1 MGATE
6 DEASG
11 RRAPPGDIVARPER
25 GSLASAAAT
34 AARGTGRTIDG
45 LLERPRAVLGT
56 LIGAQIAATVV
67 LALSVTHN
75 GWVYFQG
82 GDQIW
87 LATQGWLLGQLE
99 LAPTELGYLGSSL
112 LTPIMWVT
120 GPTYVQAL
128 PPLVLLQVLVLGPI
142 ALLCVYGIATRVG
155 GRLLGYWASFLWVA
169 APFASIPLFV
179 DRYQE
184 RWAEHFLPQA
194 LGLTA
199 MPDFP
204 STVLVLAA
212 VLYVARSLSPGRLT
226 DAVFAGVLLGAAG
239 ALKPP
244 NLLVV
249 FGVGLAY
256 VVARRWRE
264 GLACAVAIV
273 PALLVLVAWKYRGL
287 GEVPVFAL
295 EQARLAMGS
304 GPLALDLNLDR
315 YFELDFDHWQAQMDQ
330 LREFFWS
337 ARLVQW
343 APIAG
348 LIAVLRVRRGAIGA
362 LLGGWLAAFL
372 VVKGFSPRADIQAN
386 TFWRLL
392 MPAWPAYLLLFA
404 SIPLLIPTLARRLGE
419 RLEPARSVAI
429 APRWIVLAAILT
441 VALPAAALAASTPIE
456 PPTPA
461 VFQGAPGGLG
471 SDILAPVDEGI
482 GLRVESGGAS
492 TRLTWTDETDW
503 RSDVFYRIY
512 RHEGPEP
519 DTACYLSGDVAWY
532 CYVSGTPIG
541 TTRDTT
547 FIDPSPLPT
556 ATYRIG
562 IGTNWVDDPDEGDV
576 FAFSPPV
583 PASG

>member
-1 MGATE
+1 M
-6 DEASG
+6 SVG
-11 RRAPPGDIVARPER
+11 R
-25 GSLASAAAT
+25 AAAT
-34 AARGTGRTIDG
+34 AARGTGRTIDR
-45 LLERPRAVLGT
+45 LLERPRGVLGT
-56 LIGAQIAATVV
+56 LIGAQLAATLV
-67 LALSVTHN
+67 LALTVTHN

-99 LAPTELGYLGSSL
+99 LAPTELGYLWSYL
-112 LTPIMWVT
+112 LTPIMWIT

-142 ALLCVYGIATRVG
+142 ALLCVYGIATRIG

-179 DRYQE
+179 ERYQE

-199 MPDFP
+199 MADFP

-212 VLYVARSLSPGRLT
+212 VLYVVRSLSPGHVT

-244 NLLVV
+244 NLLVA

-264 GLACAVAIV
+264 GLVCAAAVV

-287 GEVPVFAL
+287 GDVPAFAL
-295 EQARLAMGS
+295 EQARLATGS
-304 GPLALDLNLDR
+304 GPLALELNRDR
-315 YFELDFDHWQAQMDQ
+315 YFELDYNHWRTEMDQ

-337 ARLVQW
+337 ARLAQW

-348 LIAVLRVRRGAIGA
+348 LVAVLRVRRGAIAA

-372 VVKGFSPRADIQAN
+372 LVKGFSPRADIQAN

-404 SIPLLIPTLARRLGE
+404 SIPLLIPTFAHRLGA
-419 RLEPARSVAI
+419 RLEPTKSKAV
-429 APRWIVLAAILT
+429 APRWIALAAILT
-441 VALPAAALAASTPIE
+441 VALPAAAVAASTPTE

-461 VFQGAPGGLG
+461 VFEGEPGGLG
-471 SDILAPVDEGI
+471 SDILAPIDEGI
-482 GLRVESGGAS
+482 GLRVESDGAS
-492 TRLTWTDETDW
+492 ARLTWSDKTDW
-503 RSDVFYRIY
+503 RADVFYRVY

-519 DTACYLSGDVAWY
+519 DTVCYLSGDVAWY
-532 CYVSGTPIG
+532 CYVRGTPIG

-547 FIDPSPLPT
+547 FVDPVPSPN

-562 IGTNWVDDPDEGDV
+562 VGTNWVDDPDEGDV
-576 FAFSPPV
+576 FAFSPPAS
-583 PASG
+583 ASG